1 MEMIL
6 TKIQQK
12 ALDAI
17 HDGQSIFLTGEAG
30 TGKSKVIQTFWERCK
45 HKDRVGLTSTTGASA
60 LILGGST
67 LHSYL
72 GIGLGVG
79 NVENLVTKIAAKSYL
94 LKRWNRL
101 QTLII
106 DEISMLSPDLFDKLN
121 EVAKRLKY
129 GSKTNGFRLSL
140 LNKDEKHRP
149 WGGIQLI
156 ISGDFCQLPVVK
168 DTRYTFEANTWK
180 ESIDHTFYLTENMR
194 QSNNPTFQTLL
205 SNVRLGNIS
214 KETVD
219 LLNSRVGATWGD
231 TKIRPTLLCALNRQ
245 VNSINDN
252 ELDNIAEKNE
262 DATFIEYDMKISKL
276 ERVPDWLVR
285 KYKKDSIVPESIQLT
300 QGVQVMLLKN
310 IYEGQGESRNLLLGN
325 GSLGIVTKIDQETQ
339 YPHVTF
345 GCMTLL
351 IEPHDFE
358 IRSVPTCSQKEGVV
372 EVVISQ
378 LPLKLAYA
386 ISIHKSQ
393 GLTLER
399 AEVDLS
405 GCFCTGH
412 AYVALSRVRSLEG
425 LKLTEPVKKNW
436 IRADE
441 KCIRYYSNLE
451 KDEALRKPEAEAI
464 RKKQESLTL
473 GGMQVIRRPPIIK
486 PVPPISTFR
495 VGRIAR

>member
-6 TKIQQK
+6 TKTQQK
-12 ALDAI
+12 ALGAI
-17 HDGQSIFLTGEAG
+17 YNGQSIFLTGEAG
-30 TGKSKVIQTFWERCK
+30 TGKSKVIQTFWERCN
-45 HKDRVGLTSTTGASA
+45 HKYLVGLTSTTGASA

-72 GIGLGVG
+72 GIGLGTG
-79 NVENLVTKIAAKSYL
+79 TVESLVTKIAAKSYL

-101 QTLII
+101 KILII

-129 GSKTNGFRLSL
+129 GSKINGFRLSL
-140 LNKDEKHRP
+140 LNNHQKHLP

-168 DTRYTFEANTWK
+168 DTRYTFEAKTWE
-180 ESIDHTFYLTENMR
+180 ESIDNTFYLTENMR
-194 QSNNPTFQTLL
+194 QSHNSIFQTLL

-214 KETVD
+214 KETVN
-219 LLNSRVGATWGD
+219 LLNTRVGATWED
-231 TKIRPTLLCALNRQ
+231 PKMRPTLLCALNRQ
-245 VNSINDN
+245 VNSINEK

-262 DATFIEYDMKISKL
+262 DATFIQYDMKISKL
-276 ERVPDWLVR
+276 EKVPDWLVR

-325 GSLGIVTKIDQETQ
+325 GSLGMVTKIDQETQ

-345 GCMTLL
+345 GDTTLL

-358 IRSVPTCSQKEGVV
+358 IRSIPTSTEKEGVV

-425 LKLTEPVKKNW
+425 LKLTEPVQKKW
-436 IRADE
+436 IKADE
-441 KCIRYYSNLE
+441 KCIRYYTRL
-451 KDEALRKPEAEAI
+451 
-464 RKKQESLTL
+464 KKEEEDKH
-473 GGMQVIRRPPIIK
+473 I
-486 PVPPISTFR
+486 
-495 VGRIAR
+495 